1 MASGEGGSAGDYIG
15 HHLQNHTTELVEGGG
30 FWTINTDS
38 VVYTIL
44 LAVIY
49 LWFFRRVAKKATA
62 GVPNKTQNFIELI
75 VGFIDQQVKDIFH
88 GNSKVVAPLALSI
101 FIWVFLMNFMD
112 LLPVDLLPWLGTFV
126 GIEYMKV
133 VPSTDL
139 NITFGLSFGV
149 MLIVFYYSFTVK
161 KPAGLG
167 YLKEFATHPF
177 ESPNF
182 LVQTILAIPNIFLNI
197 VETIAKPVSLGLRL
211 FGNMYAGEL
220 IFILIGVLTLNYGWS
235 DALSFQGASMGVVQ
249 FLLALAWALFHILI
263 ITLQAYI
270 FMMLSVV
277 YLNMSHETHD
287 SH

>member
-1 MASGEGGSAGDYIG
+1 MASGEGGAGGYIE
-15 HHLQNHTTELVEGGG
+15 HHLVNHTTQLVENDS

-38 VVYTIL
+38 VFYTLL
-44 LAVIY
+44 LAVLYI
-49 LWFFRRVAKKATA
+49 WFFRRVAKKASS
-62 GVPNKTQNFIELI
+62 GVPSKTQNFLELI
-75 VGFIDQQVKDIFH
+75 IGFIDAQVKDIFH
-88 GNSKVVAPLALSI
+88 GNSKIVAPLALSI

-112 LLPVDLLPWLGTFV
+112 LIPVDLLPWLGTLV
-126 GIEYMKV
+126 GIEYMRV

-149 MLIVFYYSFTVK
+149 MLLVFYYSFTVK
-161 KPAGLG
+161 KPFALG
-167 YLKEFATHPF
+167 YFKEFATHPF
-177 ESPNF
+177 ESPNL

-197 VETIAKPVSLGLRL
+197 VETVAKPVSLGLRL

-220 IFILIGVLTLNYGWS
+220 IFILIAVLTLNYGMA
-235 DALSFQGASMGVVQ
+235 DAFSVGGGVMSIAQ
-249 FLLALAWALFHILI
+249 FILALVWALFHILI

-277 YLNMSHETHD
+277 YLNMAHEQHD